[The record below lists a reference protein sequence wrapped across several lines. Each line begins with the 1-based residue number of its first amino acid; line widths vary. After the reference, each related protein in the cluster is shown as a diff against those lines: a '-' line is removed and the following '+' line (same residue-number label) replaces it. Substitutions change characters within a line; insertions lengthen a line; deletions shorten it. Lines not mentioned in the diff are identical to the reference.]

1 MNKGT
6 VIYGDGD
13 KKVRRNGLFTSVTAA
28 TKLLGFS
35 YNGFKMAEK
44 SSLRA

>member
-1 MNKGT
+1 METRKYAEG
-6 VIYGDGD
+6 
-13 KKVRRNGLFTSVTAA
+13 NGLFTSVTAA
-28 TKLLGFS
+28 TKMLGFS